1 MFKFNHKQTLITSAF
16 EGEIDLLR
24 KQSKFPHLE
33 PMGIG
38 NLEQAIQVSSY
49 LLQNPDVEQI
59 VFLGSCGVY
68 PWSSYPMG
76 AIVSPKEVHSKEI
89 SDLFGLGKQ
98 LPTNPPFHSLKS
110 DPSFSETICNAP
122 TTITLQEIDAEKKKI
137 WEHFQ
142 VENLELF
149 GLTKVAERFQIPV
162 TAYLVITNV
171 VGPNGSAQ
179 WQTNWRE
186 ASNQLQE
193 SFLKH
198 QT

>member
-1 MFKFNHKQTLITSAF
+1 MFKFFHKQTLITSAF

-24 KQSKFPHLE
+24 KESKFPHLE

-38 NLEQAIQVSSY
+38 NLEQAIQVSNY
-49 LLQNPDVEQI
+49 LFQNPDVKQI

-68 PWSSYPMG
+68 PWSPFPMG
-76 AIVSPKEVHSKEI
+76 TIVSPKEVHCKEI

-98 LPTNPPFHSLKS
+98 LPTNPPFHFLKS
-110 DPSFSETICNAP
+110 DPYFTQTNCNAP
-122 TTITLQEIDAEKKKI
+122 ATITLQTFSEGFQNV

-171 VGPNGSAQ
+171 VGPNGSME

-186 ASNQLQE
+186 ASNQLQK
-193 SFLKH
+193 SFLAH
-198 QT
+198 QV